1 MGESKCWKQIGIQLS
16 TFGVILIVIIQNSE
30 RAGFFKF
37 SPVFLVRGI
46 RMFYPTDFFIR
57 IFYEKPFNH
66 GLFQKKMRIKF
77 FQVYNE
83 VSKI

>member
-1 MGESKCWKQIGIQLS
+1 MS
-16 TFGVILIVIIQNSE
+16 
-30 RAGFFKF
+30 
-37 SPVFLVRGI
+37 
-46 RMFYPTDFFIR
+46 YPTDFFIR
-57 IFYEKPFNH
+57 IFYEKPFNQ

>member
-1 MGESKCWKQIGIQLS
+1 MPENDKFFRSISVSIWHWGMMKKPESQHWLS
-16 TFGVILIVIIQNSE
+16 CFP
-30 RAGFFKF
+30 AF
-37 SPVFLVRGI
+37 PVRRI
-46 RMFYPTDFFIR
+46 RTCYPTDFFIR
-57 IFYEKPFNH
+57 IFYEKPFNQ